1 MLLSFSPESKDTQE
15 IVSDIVYAN
24 SATLDGRRFAAEYIK
39 RRKALNER
47 SVVNGTAKHISTGTK
62 PNAVNDDDDG
72 GEWNVVPKR
81 R

>member
-39 RRKALNER
+39 RRKALTER
-47 SVVNGTAKHISTGTK
+47 SIVNGITKPGIK
-62 PNAVNDDDDG
+62 PNAGNDEDGG
-72 GEWNVVPKR
+72 GEWNIVPKR